1 MRSVSFAAVLAG
13 FWLALSGHF
22 TGMLLGLGAASV
34 GLVVVLARRADVV
47 DAEGHPSQLSTRTF
61 SYWLW
66 LAIEVLK
73 SALRVIVLVL
83 RGGEQPAVRRVSMG
97 DLSPVGKATLAN
109 SITLTPGTLSMCVI
123 DDQIEVHS
131 LHAPFLDD
139 LDNGSFQKR
148 VQRFDSGAKG
158 QSDA

>member
-13 FWLALSGHF
+13 FWLALSGHY
-22 TGMLLGLGAASV
+22 TGLLLGLGVSSV
-34 GLVVVLARRADVV
+34 LLVLVIARRADLV
-47 DAEGHPSQLSTRTF
+47 DAEGHPAQLSPRVL

-83 RGGEQPAVRRVSMG
+83 RGGEQPVVRRVSTG

-109 SITLTPGTLSMCVI
+109 SITLTPGTLSLCVI

-131 LHAPFLDD
+131 LHAPFLED
-139 LDNGSFQKR
+139 LDNGHFQNR
-148 VQRFDSGAKG
+148 VRRFDSGSKDLP
-158 QSDA
+158 DA

>member
-22 TGMLLGLGAASV
+22 TGLLLGLGAASV
-34 GLVVVLARRADVV
+34 LLVWVLARRADVV
-47 DAEGHPSQLSTRTF
+47 DAEGHPSQLSTRTLG
-61 SYWLW
+61 YWFW

-83 RGGEQPAVRRVSMG
+83 RGGEQPVVRRIPIG

-123 DDQIEVHS
+123 DKEIEVHS
-131 LHAPFLDD
+131 LHAPFLED
-139 LDNGSFQKR
+139 LDSGDFQAR
-148 VQRFDSGAKG
+148 VQRFDTGRAG
-158 QSDA
+158 DQDA